1 MPTSKTIVL
10 NERPAK
16 EIDPR
21 RTFREETRTV
31 GEPGKGEVLV
41 KVSFR
46 VHGVISLVE
55 DSN

>member
-16 EIDPR
+16 DIDPQ
-21 RTFREETRTV
+21 RTFKEETRTV

-41 KVSFR
+41 KVR
-46 VHGVISLVE
+46 VCVSVCWRE
-55 DSN
+55 P